1 MRYDGLRLIPLG
13 GLGEIGLNM
22 MVLEYRDDLIVIDA
36 GLMFPEDYM
45 LGIDMVIPDITYLR
59 RHIDKV
65 RAIILTHGHEDHIGA
80 LPFILKELKVPVYG
94 TPFTLALVAEKLQEH
109 EGIGKVN
116 FKRVRPRDQVEIGP
130 FQVEFIRTCHSI
142 VDGTGLAIT
151 TPVGV
156 VIHTGDFK
164 IDQAPAGGELTDLRK
179 FAEYGERGVLV
190 LLSDSTNAE
199 REGYTLS
206 EREIGQRL
214 DEIIRVSPGRV
225 IVALF
230 ASNIQRM
237 QEVMDTAVKYGRK
250 VAFVG
255 RNVVINTRI
264 ARELGYM
271 HFPPGGVID
280 IKKLDH
286 YAPENVLVFTTGSQ
300 GEPLSALS
308 LIATNN
314 HKDIQIQK
322 GDTVVLS
329 SRFIPGN
336 EKAITHMINHLCRR
350 GANVIYE
357 KISAIH
363 VSGHGYREELRMM
376 LNLIRPEYFI
386 PIHGEYRHLVQ
397 HIQLAREVGMA
408 EEKLLLAEDGDVI
421 VFKSGTG
428 KIVDRIE
435 VGKVFV
441 DGKSVG
447 DVEDVVLRDRKQLS
461 EDGMVIPVMVINER
475 TGEVVSGPDIISR
488 GVFFEEK
495 MGGILEQAKEV
506 IKDVLE
512 GFSIESKADDL
523 AVENEVRRALKRFFR
538 KEVNRRPVII
548 PVIIEM

>member
-59 RHIDKV
+59 QHIDKV

-214 DEIIRVSPGRV
+214 EEIIRVSPGRV

-376 LNLIRPEYFI
+376 LNLIRPEFFI